1 MTRLRVTL
9 RLRVASGFALL
20 GLAVSL
26 ALGGWLYLASSD
38 LEQRLIDEALGAEL
52 EDYQARLARNPK
64 SLPPDTATIRGFV
77 ARPDG
82 TGDPTPSAL
91 RDLPNGRHTLEL
103 DGVSYRV
110 LMREHPEG
118 KLVMLHNRTQVERR
132 EGRFALMLI
141 LGMTLTTLLSAAG
154 GWWLAGRVIA
164 PVRELA
170 ERVRGRDPAAEP
182 MTAVDEV
189 GDVLPHDEVGELA
202 QTIEGHVLRLRAFV
216 ERERAFVSNASH
228 ELRTPLAV
236 IQGAVE
242 VLKADPRLDG
252 RTHERLDRIA
262 RATRGMTDLTTALL
276 MLAREGRAGPAPSC
290 PVDRVLTEVVELHRP
305 LLLHKPV
312 VLECLVK
319 AHPILAVE
327 RPLLA
332 IALGN
337 LLRNACTYTEQGQV
351 TLTLEATE
359 FRVDD
364 TGPGI
369 PPEELPCLFEQGPG
383 CRRQARGEGIGL
395 PLVKRIADH
404 QGWGIRAENRPGG
417 GASFRLEFLPGPGEA
432 FRVRPHP
439 DGPFPHLD
447 AFLTP
452 S

>member
-1 MTRLRVTL
+1 MIRLRVKL
-9 RLRVASGFALL
+9 RLRVAAGFALL

-77 ARPDG
+77 TRPDG
-82 TGDPTPSAL
+82 AGDQTPPAL
-91 RDLPNGRHTLEL
+91 RDLPNGRHTLDL

-110 LMREHPEG
+110 LRRERPDG
-118 KLVMLHNRTQVERR
+118 DLVMLHNRTQVERR
-132 EGRFALMLI
+132 EERFALMLI

-170 ERVRGRDPAAEP
+170 ERVRGRDPAAGP
-182 MTAVDEV
+182 MTAVD
-189 GDVLPHDEVGELA
+189 DAADALPYDEVGELA
-202 QTIEGHVLRLRAFV
+202 QTIEGYVQRLRAFV

-242 VLKADPRLDG
+242 VLKADPRLDD
-252 RTHERLDRIA
+252 RTQERLDRIA

-276 MLAREGRAGPAPSC
+276 MLAREGRTGPAPSC
-290 PVDRVLTEVVELHRP
+290 PVDRVLAEVVELHRP

-312 VLECLVK
+312 VLECVVK
-319 AHPILAVE
+319 AHPVLAVE

-337 LLRNACTYTEQGQV
+337 LLRNACAYTEQGQV
-351 TLTLEATE
+351 TITLDATGL
-359 FRVDD
+359 RVDD

-369 PPEELPCLFEQGPG
+369 PAEELPCLFEQGPG

-404 QGWGIRAENRPGG
+404 QGWGISAENRPEE

-432 FRVRPHP
+432 SRAHT
-439 DGPFPHLD
+439 HLD
-447 AFLTP
+447 APFTP
-452 S
+452 P

>member
-1 MTRLRVTL
+1 MPRLRVTL
-9 RLRVASGFALL
+9 RLRVAAGFALL
-20 GLAVSL
+20 GMAVSL

-38 LEQRLIDEALGAEL
+38 LEQRLIDEALGAEM

-64 SLPPDTATIRGFV
+64 SLPPDTATIRGYI
-77 ARPDG
+77 AHPDG
-82 TGDPTPSAL
+82 AGDQTPPAL
-91 RDLPNGRHTLEL
+91 RDLPNGRYTLDL

-110 LMREHPEG
+110 LVRERPDG
-118 KLVMLHNRTQVERR
+118 DLVMLHNRTQVARR
-132 EGRFALMLI
+132 EERFALMLI

-170 ERVRGRDPAAEP
+170 ERVRGRDPAAGP
-182 MTAVDEV
+182 MTAADAADD
-189 GDVLPHDEVGELA
+189 GLPHDEVGELA
-202 QTIEGHVLRLRAFV
+202 QTIEGYVQRLRAFV

-242 VLKADPRLDG
+242 VLQADPRLDD
-252 RTHERLDRIA
+252 RTQGRLDRIA

-276 MLAREGRAGPAPSC
+276 MLAREGRTSPPPSC
-290 PVDRVLTEVVELHRP
+290 PVDAVLAEVVELHRP

-312 VLECLVK
+312 VLECVVN
-319 AHPILAVE
+319 AHPVLAVE

-337 LLRNACTYTEQGQV
+337 LLRNACAYTEQGQV
-351 TLTLEATE
+351 TITLDATGV
-359 FRVDD
+359 RVDD

-369 PPEELPCLFEQGPG
+369 PPEELDCLFEQVPG

-404 QGWGIRAENRPGG
+404 QGWRIGAENRPGE
-417 GASFRLEFLPGPGEA
+417 GASFRLEFLPGNGA
-432 FRVRPHP
+432 TVR
-439 DGPFPHLD
+439 D
-447 AFLTP
+447 P
-452 S
+452 SQP